1 MPFVYERGLKE
12 DMDIRQLQYLLQ
24 IVRSQSFTKAAE
36 RLHITQPT
44 ISKAV
49 KNLEDELGVQLFI
62 RSGRDISLTDAG
74 KVIVQGAGKIVDQ
87 MEEIQNGL
95 AELTSLQKG
104 SISLGLPPMVGSSF
118 FPSVIG
124 RFRELHPGISISIL
138 EYGSKKIQAAVA
150 AGELDMGV
158 VLLSS
163 PEDTFASFPVVEE
176 RLQVVLPA
184 GHALAKRDGVSLSE
198 LAAESFIMFRQDFTL
213 HDVMLEACR
222 EAGFQPDIVCESSQ
236 WDFIGGMVAA
246 GLGIAMLPETICK
259 QLAPGAVSVV
269 KLMEPLIPWR
279 LVMIWRK
286 EGYLSFAARKWL
298 SFANE
303 QLSNPIKLI

>member
-1 MPFVYERGLKE
+1 MPFVYGRGLKE
-12 DMDIRQLQYLLQ
+12 KMDIRQLQYLLQ

-62 RSGRDISLTDAG
+62 RSGREIALTDAG
-74 KVIVQGAGKIVDQ
+74 KVIAQGAGKIVDQ
-87 MEEIQNGL
+87 MEEIENGL
-95 AELTSLQKG
+95 AELASLQKG
-104 SISLGLPPMVGSSF
+104 SISLGLPPMVGASF
-118 FPSVIG
+118 FPSVIR
-124 RFRELHPGISISIL
+124 RFREMHTGISISIL
-138 EYGSKKIQAAVA
+138 EDGSKKIQSAVA
-150 AGELDMGV
+150 SGELDMGV

-163 PEDTFASFPVVEE
+163 PGELFDSFPVVEE

-184 GHALAKRDGVSLSE
+184 GHALAGRDGIRLSE

-213 HDVMLEACR
+213 HDRMLEACR

-269 KLMEPLIPWR
+269 KLTEPLIPWR

-298 SFANE
+298 SFASE
-303 QLSNPIKLI
+303 HLSNPINRV

>member
-1 MPFVYERGLKE
+1 
-12 DMDIRQLQYLLQ
+12 MDIRQLQYLLQ

-62 RSGRDISLTDAG
+62 RSGREIALTDAG
-74 KVIVQGAGKIVDQ
+74 KVIAQGAGKIVDQ
-87 MEEIQNGL
+87 LEEIENGL
-95 AELTSLQKG
+95 AELVSLQKG
-104 SISLGLPPMVGSSF
+104 SISLGLPPMVGAYF
-118 FPSVIG
+118 FPSVIR
-124 RFRELHPGISISIL
+124 RFREHHPGISLSIL
-138 EYGSKKIQAAVA
+138 EDGSKRIQSAVA
-150 AGELDMGV
+150 EGELDMGV
-158 VLLSS
+158 VLLSA
-163 PEDTFASFPVVEE
+163 PEDQFHSFPVVEE
-176 RLQVVLPA
+176 KLQVVLPA
-184 GHALAKRDGVSLSE
+184 GHALAGRGEIKLSE
-198 LAAESFIMFRQDFTL
+198 LAAEPFIMFRQDFTL
-213 HDVMLEACR
+213 HDRMLEACR

-269 KLMEPLIPWR
+269 KLTEPLIPWR

-298 SFANE
+298 SFARE
-303 QLSNPIKLI
+303 QLFNPTK